1 MKANILNKNKNEK
14 VAENSKGIIDK
25 ELFAYSDIE
34 YGLINDFY
42 VLKLK
47 RRIYDFQS
55 GKRMVQG

>member
-1 MKANILNKNKNEK
+1 MGESLNLNRFYVYNLCSLLGKN
-14 VAENSKGIIDK
+14 
-25 ELFAYSDIE
+25 IE

-55 GKRMVQG
+55 GKRLVQG